1 MSFWFE
7 NLGLTGLAWGMFDSN
22 MMNEDYGF
30 KYIEALPTRA
40 EPAVVDL
47 LGNQDL
53 VLNFNSLAVMGA
65 SDLRGWMFSA
75 GDGTTI

>member
-1 MSFWFE
+1 M
-7 NLGLTGLAWGMFDSN
+7 TY
-22 MMNEDYGF
+22 NEISLIDGPF
-30 KYIEALPTRA
+30 KLIKINPIFKFALREDLINEPQFLPTRA

-65 SDLRGWMFSA
+65 SDLRGWMWSN
-75 GDGTTI
+75 GSGS